1 MPSVERQQLRPT
13 LWASRVSVLAFLLNY
28 CYSIFLTLFAEP
40 IIGLNTPAI
49 NVIYGLTMGLP
60 LLLIC
65 GRVLAKVSDRRNT
78 VDVGEDENGSEP
90 PGQRAVRSEV

>member
-1 MPSVERQQLRPT
+1 MPSMERQQLRPT

-28 CYSIFLTLFAEP
+28 CYSIFLALYAEP

-49 NVIYGLTMGLP
+49 NFIYGLTIGLP

-65 GRVLAKVSDRRNT
+65 SRVLAKVSDRRNA
-78 VDVGEDENGSEP
+78 VDIGEGENGSEP
-90 PGQRAVRSEV
+90 PDQRAVHSEV